1 MKGISRIAIRSFL
14 AIILILSLPFAASA
28 QTPSKT
34 SATIQ
39 LAVYVPPVL
48 RLSLDF
54 APNGAAN
61 IVGYLGTN
69 PVGFKNGFELK
80 PYSIFNLGTARLV
93 SNLSSSYSIVVQS
106 MNRGKLKNQSSGSE
120 IAYDLLIGGM
130 PAARY
135 GDSFRMVT
143 AMKTARDGTDLP
155 VSIALGNIPAS
166 ASYGVYS
173 DSLLFNVMAN

>member
-1 MKGISRIAIRSFL
+1 MKGFSRIVKCTIL
-14 AIILILSLPFAASA
+14 AIAMILSLPFAAFA
-28 QTPSKT
+28 QTPNRT

-39 LAVYVPPVL
+39 LTVYVPPVL

-54 APNGAAN
+54 AQNGAAN
-61 IVGYLGTN
+61 IVGYLGSN
-69 PVGFKNGFELK
+69 PAGFRNGFELK
-80 PYSIFNLGTARLV
+80 PYSIFNLGAARLV
-93 SNLSSSYSIVVQS
+93 SNLASSYSIVVQS
-106 MNRGKLKNQSSGSE
+106 MNGGKLKNEDSGSE

-130 PAARY
+130 PVARY
-135 GDSFRMVT
+135 GNSFRLVT

-166 ASYGVYS
+166 APNGVYS